1 MASKQY
7 TLYDLPSK
15 APCSTWSPNPW
26 KTRLLFNLKGLD
38 YRTEW
43 VEYPDIKPTLE
54 NKVPAN
60 TEGVAYSIPTI
71 ESPDGTCVMDSRKI
85 ADYIEKEHPQPS
97 MHLDS
102 SYLPKVEELWSA
114 YMRAI
119 CPIFLAWVPRDIL
132 NDASLEFW
140 YTTREKFFGMPV
152 DQLEKTKGGVLAWNE
167 AEPALRGATALLKE
181 NQGPFFLGETVSYA
195 DLVWASVLIFS
206 KRLGPGFFEE
216 ALKRSGDAQVHLDLL
231 EALRPVSERDGY

>member
-7 TLYDLPSK
+7 TLYDLPSR
-15 APCSTWSPNPW
+15 APCTTWTPNPW

-60 TEGVAYSIPTI
+60 AGSTAYSIPTI

-85 ADYIEKEHPQPS
+85 VQYIEKQHPQPS

-102 SYLPKVEELWSA
+102 SYLPKVEEVWSA
-114 YMRAI
+114 YMG
-119 CPIFLAWVPRDIL
+119 DIL
-132 NDASLEFW
+132 NDASLEYW
-140 YTTREKFFGMPV
+140 YTTREKFVGMPV
-152 DQLEKTKGGVLAWNE
+152 DQLEKEKGGELAWNE
-167 AEPALRGATALLKE
+167 AEPALRSATALLKE
-181 NQGPFFLGETVSYA
+181 NEGPFFMGDTISYA
-195 DLVWASVLIFS
+195 DLVWASVLLFS

-216 ALKRSGDAQVHLDLL
+216 ATKRSGDAQVHLNLL
-231 EALRPVSERDGY
+231 EAIRPWSERDSR